1 MRKKVF
7 IILLGL
13 IVFVAS
19 KSVYAQDSLFTK
31 KNRLGFVIGTGNQYI
46 GQLIGGGSK
55 GFAVA
60 TNYYYHVIFYEL
72 EYYRAIKK
80 KRSTEWDILVQPQ
93 YNINRY
99 GLYPESLSADFLNGY
114 EFGLNLGVLYRRN
127 LRDLPLSWYISLSSG
142 PHYASGTPHRQMSGF
157 LFSNNFFVGANLKI
171 YRNIYA
177 DVRFGI
183 RHMSN
188 GGTRLPNAGV
198 NNVALKEG
206 LIVLF

>member
-7 IILLGL
+7 IILVG
-13 IVFVAS
+13 ITAFVAS
-19 KSVYAQDSLFTK
+19 KSAYAQDSLFTK

-60 TNYYYHVIFYEL
+60 TNYYYHVTFYEL
-72 EYYRAIKK
+72 EYYRTIKK
-80 KRSTEWDILVQPQ
+80 KRSAEWDILVQPQ

-99 GLYPESLSADFLNGY
+99 DMYPESTDFLDGY
-114 EFGLNLGVLYRRN
+114 EFGLNLGVLYRKS
-127 LRDLPLSWYISLSSG
+127 LSSIPLNWYISLSSG

-157 LFSNNFFVGANLKI
+157 LFSNNLFAGANLKI
-171 YRNIYA
+171 YKNLYA

-188 GGTRLPNAGV
+188 AGTRLPNAGV

-206 LIVLF
+206 LVVLF